1 MIWRI
6 ILICESK
13 EKDKQEKKSACKDK
27 RKFINEMANL
37 AEDAAKR
44 GVTAKVYKITKKL
57 CGKNLNKSK
66 PVKDKEGRILSSEVE
81 QGKVNEPLSRN
92 S

>member
-1 MIWRI
+1 
-6 ILICESK
+6 
-13 EKDKQEKKSACKDK
+13 
-27 RKFINEMANL
+27 MANL